1 MKIKVNYNINAEFQ
15 DNDDKLTVAMWMAKN
30 KIKDIPQKWRHNK
43 LLINNF
49 G

>member
-15 DNDDKLTVAMWMAKN
+15 DNDNGFTVAMWMAKK
-30 KIKDIPQKWRHNK
+30 KILNIPYKWRHDK
-43 LLINNF
+43 LLKNYF